1 MSERAVGNLLA
12 FLAMV
17 LWATQFPSMAE
28 VMETW
33 HPILM
38 TPFRLSASAIFLL
51 FVLLVTGGAHHIRH
65 ARWRDVWILGGG
77 LLTLSTML
85 FVWGQKYAHPVT
97 AAIIIS
103 LMPVISALLDIL
115 QKRAQVTAPIA
126 IGIALAVVGGF
137 VTTLEPGAGGLSF
150 GLMGGEFFL
159 LAAVVLFV
167 VYTRETTVRLAGIS
181 ELAQSAFTLAAGSV
195 GAACVAAVAV
205 LIGQAEP
212 VYDFSLKSVGIIVWV
227 GAMAVGTAMA
237 LWFTAARRL
246 GVTITSMHHNMVP
259 FYVILL
265 SVAGGGMV
273 LENQA
278 WGALLVLCG
287 AVLAQLPVT
296 AWLKARQSRRE
307 TI

>member
-28 VMETW
+28 VMQTW

-38 TPFRLSASAIFLL
+38 TPFRLGASAIFLL
-51 FVLLVTGGAHHIRH
+51 FVLLVTGGAYHLGRTP
-65 ARWRDVWILGGG
+65 WRDVWVLGGF
-77 LLTLSTML
+77 LLTLSTVL

-103 LMPVISALLDIL
+103 LMPVISAILDVV
-115 QKRAQVTAPIA
+115 QRRARVTVPIA
-126 IGIALAVVGGF
+126 VGIALAVAGGF
-137 VTTLEPGAGGLSF
+137 ITTLEPGKGGFAL
-150 GLMGGEFFL
+150 GLMGGELFL

-181 ELAQSAFTLAAGSV
+181 ELAQSAFTLAAAAV
-195 GAACVAAVAV
+195 GAAAVAAVTV

-212 VYDFSLKSVGIIVWV
+212 DYDFSAKSVSIIVWV
-227 GAMAVGTAMA
+227 GAMAVGAAMV
-237 LWFTAARRL
+237 LWFAAAKRL
-246 GVTITSMHHNMVP
+246 RVTITSMHHNLVP
-259 FYVILL
+259 FYVILI
-265 SVAGGGMV
+265 SVAGGGAV
-273 LENQA
+273 FQNQA
-278 WGALLVLCG
+278 WGALLVFCG

-296 AWLKARQSRRE
+296 AWLKARQRQRG
-307 TI
+307 TA